1 MKVPTRSS
9 SRPLPAEERAEIAIG
24 LINNMG
30 DEALKITER
39 QFSSLVSEAAADIGV
54 SFRIFAL
61 KSTRRS
67 PRALDY
73 INAHYEPASAA
84 MDGNLD
90 GLIITGAQPQADR
103 LNDEPYWEE
112 LTELIDW
119 AKLHT
124 TSTILS
130 CLAAHA
136 GVLHLDGVE
145 RQPLP
150 EKCTGVFASV
160 AATTHPLVGDQ
171 GLVRLVPH
179 SRYNGLLRR
188 ELEETGYTI
197 LTSSRGCGVDS
208 FVKSFGSQ
216 FVFLQG
222 HPEYDANSLAREY
235 RRDMDRYLRGETE
248 RKPARPSGYF
258 GGEAEVQ
265 LRAME
270 RRAYA
275 DRCLMPIKDVSII
288 DALAPVEAEWR
299 ESAIAFYRGWIA
311 MIANANLR
319 NRGPLNAVADEPVL
333 LQSL

>member
-1 MKVPTRSS
+1 LR
-9 SRPLPAEERAEIAIG
+9 SRPARERAGIAIG
-24 LINNMG
+24 LINNMA

-39 QFSSLVSEAAADIGV
+39 QFGSLVSEAAGGIDV

-73 INAHYEPASAA
+73 INARYEPASAA
-84 MDGNLD
+84 MDEDLD

-103 LNDEPYWEE
+103 LSDEPYWEE
-112 LTELIDW
+112 LAELIDW

-145 RQPLP
+145 RRPLP
-150 EKCTGVFASV
+150 EKCTGVFP
-160 AATTHPLVGDQ
+160 AAAETTHPLSGER
-171 GLVRLVPH
+171 GHARLIPH
-179 SRYNGLLRR
+179 SRYNGLSRT
-188 ELEETGYTI
+188 ELEQAGYVI
-197 LTSSRGCGVDS
+197 LTSSPGCGVDS

-235 RRDMDRYLRGETE
+235 RRDTDRYLRGETE

-258 GGEAEVQ
+258 GAEAEVE

-270 RRAYA
+270 RRAHG
-275 DRCLMPIKDVSII
+275 DRCQTRIKDISVIDSII
-288 DALAPVEAEWR
+288 DALAPAEPAWR
-299 ESAIAFYRGWIA
+299 EAAIAFYRSWLGT
-311 MIANANLR
+311 IANADLR
-319 NRGPLNAVADEPVL
+319 TPESLNAVTDEFAS
-333 LQSL
+333 LQSLW

>member
-1 MKVPTRSS
+1 MNVLARSTRS
-9 SRPLPAEERAEIAIG
+9 LPAGKRAGIAIG

-39 QFSSLVSEAAADIGV
+39 QFGNLVSEAAGGVDV

-67 PRALDY
+67 SRALDY
-73 INAHYEPASAA
+73 INARYEPASAA
-84 MDGNLD
+84 MDGDLD

-103 LNDEPYWEE
+103 LTDEWYWEE
-112 LTELIDW
+112 LAELIDW

-145 RQPLP
+145 RRPLP
-150 EKCTGVFASV
+150 EKCTGVFAST
-160 AATTHPLVGDQ
+160 AETTHCLAGKQ
-171 GLVRLVPH
+171 GRIRLTPH
-179 SRYNGLLRR
+179 SRYNGLSRS
-188 ELEETGYTI
+188 ELEQAGYVI
-197 LTSSRGCGVDS
+197 LTSSPGCGVDS

-235 RRDMDRYLRGETE
+235 RRDMDRYLRGETD
-248 RKPARPSGYF
+248 RNPVRPSGYF
-258 GGEAEVQ
+258 GAEAEIE
-265 LRAME
+265 LSAME
-270 RRAYA
+270 RGAE
-275 DRCLMPIKDVSII
+275 DRCRTQMKDTSIM
-288 DALAPVEAEWR
+288 DTLAPAEPAWR
-299 ESAIAFYRGWIA
+299 ESAIAFYRSWLE
-311 MIANANLR
+311 MIANTDLR
-319 NRGPLNAVADEPVL
+319 TREPLNAVIDEFASP
-333 LQSL
+333 QSLW